1 MTNANVE
8 KKEKGKNT
16 TKNTNPYTEVNNHK
30 KNEIR
35 IGE

>member
-16 TKNTNPYTEVNNHK
+16 KNTNPYTEVNNHK
-30 KNEIR
+30 KMK
-35 IGE
+35 